1 MAETMPTRSGEG
13 DRLGWLPWS
22 MFPFQSRFA
31 EVAGQTPA
39 FWTAS
44 FDALDPQDITISA
57 STGPASVVTPVTAR
71 PP

>member
-22 MFPFQSRFA
+22 VFPFQSRFA

-44 FDALDPQDITISA
+44 LMP
-57 STGPASVVTPVTAR
+57 STRKTSRSRLPPARRQS
-71 PP
+71 